1 MKQYIL
7 IPFLCFFLITALS
20 AHPHRPNSSDGVKD
34 TLILMNGLKLAG
46 DVLDTA
52 YQKTTVKYVKK
63 NGKEKTVVVDND
75 LIFSILYRNGRE
87 KIIYEQD
94 TVSGNY
100 FTPDETRLFIYGE
113 RDAEKH
119 YHSPIT
125 TIASIAIG
133 VGSGYF
139 GSILCLIPPF
149 AFSGIMLIPK
159 IKIKYK
165 TVSTPEYLNFDTYVL
180 GYEKVARKK
189 KLFHSLIGGIGGL
202 AVSLFSF
209 QVLFQNI

>member
-1 MKQYIL
+1 MKQYTFIS
-7 IPFLCFFLITALS
+7 FLCIFLLGQLS
-20 AHPHRPNSSDGVKD
+20 ANNTSVSATGLKD

-46 DVLDTA
+46 EVMDTA
-52 YQKTTVKYVKK
+52 YQKTTVRYVKK
-63 NGKEKTVVVDND
+63 NGKEKTVVVEND
-75 LIFSILYRNGRE
+75 LIFSILYKSGRE

-94 TVSGNY
+94 TVVGNY
-100 FTPDETRLFIYGE
+100 FTPDETRMFIYGE

-119 YHSPIT
+119 YHSPGT

-133 VGSGYF
+133 VGSAYVGNF
-139 GSILCLIPPF
+139 LCLIPPF

-189 KLFHSLIGGIGGL
+189 KLFHSLVGGIGGL
-202 AVSLFSF
+202 AAGLFSF
-209 QVLFQNI
+209 QVFFTNL